1 MEYIVKI
8 LKIGQV
14 THDVKSFTIVKPEGY
29 RFTPGQATDL
39 SIDIPEWKDEKRPF
53 TFTSLNDSPYLELT
67 IKRYPDHKGVTD
79 RLHQLSVGEKLII
92 GEPWGAINYQSP
104 GFFISGGA
112 GITPFMAILRQLKQ
126 DNKVLDN
133 WLFYSN
139 KTFEDI
145 IYREELIEILGK
157 RAIFVI
163 SRAGQSRSS
172 HIDGE
177 FLEKEVKDFSR
188 HFYICGPDKMVE
200 EISSLLQIKGAN
212 SDSLIFEK

>member
-1 MEYIVKI
+1 
-8 LKIGQV
+8 
-14 THDVKSFTIVKPEGY
+14 
-29 RFTPGQATDL
+29 
-39 SIDIPEWKDEKRPF
+39 
-53 TFTSLNDSPYLELT
+53 LELT